1 MEMDNNDQNETV
13 NDETTSE
20 NSMIPQTSQKVGR
33 KIVFMNENEIPYKKY
48 RIESESEEEVIE
60 EENKNIDKLKS
71 TIKGKSKKNKKKR
84 NLKKSVSN
92 KKSLRAIQKSH
103 HQYSNILN

>member
-1 MEMDNNDQNETV
+1 MNNNDQNETV

-48 RIESESEEEVIE
+48 GIESESEEEVIE

-71 TIKGKSKKNKKKR
+71 TINGKSKKTKKKETE
-84 NLKKSVSN
+84 KKV
-92 KKSLRAIQKSH
+92 
-103 HQYSNILN
+103 

>member
-1 MEMDNNDQNETV
+1 MEMNNNGKNETV

-71 TIKGKSKKNKKKR
+71 TIKGKSKKR
-84 NLKKSVSN
+84 NWKKSVSN

>member
-1 MEMDNNDQNETV
+1 MKNNGQNETV

-20 NSMIPQTSQKVGR
+20 NSMILQTSQKVGR
-33 KIVFMNENEIPYKKY
+33 KIVFLNENKIPYKKY

-71 TIKGKSKKNKKKR
+71 TVKR
-84 NLKKSVSN
+84 K
-92 KKSLRAIQKSH
+92 
-103 HQYSNILN
+103 

>member
-1 MEMDNNDQNETV
+1 MRQLL
-13 NDETTSE
+13 DETTSE

-60 EENKNIDKLKS
+60 EGK
-71 TIKGKSKKNKKKR
+71 IK
-84 NLKKSVSN
+84 
-92 KKSLRAIQKSH
+92 
-103 HQYSNILN
+103 ILIN